1 MVEKEVVGR
10 LRIRFEMI
18 DLRYGIFNK
27 TSPLKRGARGV
38 FGLLIIL
45 FISSCSTEP
54 QQKKTTK
61 KPKAKIE
68 VPTFNADSAY
78 TFVAK
83 QVSFGPRVISSKGW
97 KNCAIWLEKKLKTYT
112 PNVIVQEALITT
124 YDGKNHTLKNI
135 ITSFSPE
142 KNNRVALFAHWDSRH
157 IADHD
162 TENQNSPILGANDGG
177 SGVGV
182 LLEMA
187 RQFSIKKPKI
197 GLDIILFD
205 AEDYGQPEN
214 SKFPIMQDSWC
225 LGSQYWSNNP
235 HKPNYFARYGILLDM
250 VGAKDATFRQEQ
262 ISFYYGSN
270 ILQKVWRTASKLGF
284 GNHFVYQNSKQIVD
298 DHYYVNAIT
307 GIPTI
312 DIIEY
317 DPATEN
323 NFNKH
328 WHTHKDDMDN
338 IDKNTLN
345 AVGQT
350 LLEVI
355 YTE

>member
-1 MVEKEVVGR
+1 
-10 LRIRFEMI
+10 MI
-18 DLRYGIFNK
+18 DMRYEIFN
-27 TSPLKRGARGV
+27 TSPLKRGVRGV
-38 FGLLIIL
+38 LTGLIIL
-45 FISSCSTEP
+45 LISSCTTEP
-54 QQKKTTK
+54 QRKTKSTL
-61 KPKAKIE
+61 KPKVKVE

-83 QVSFGPRVISSKGW
+83 QVSFGPRVISSKPW
-97 KNCAIWLEKKLKTYT
+97 KNCAIWLEKKFKTYT
-112 PNVIVQEALITT
+112 PNVIVQEAAIST

-135 ITSFSPE
+135 IASFSPN

-157 IADHD
+157 IADQD
-162 TENQNSPILGANDGG
+162 TENKNTPILGANDGG

-187 RQFSIKKPKI
+187 RQFSKKQPNI
-197 GLDIILFD
+197 GIDIILFD
-205 AEDYGQPEN
+205 AEDYGQPED
-214 SKFPIMQDSWC
+214 SEFPIMQDSWC

-250 VGAKDATFRQEQ
+250 VGGKNATFRQEQ

-270 ILQKVWRTASKLGF
+270 ILQKVWSTASKLGF
-284 GNHFVYQNSKQIVD
+284 GNHFVYQNSKQIID
-298 DHYYVNAIT
+298 DHYYVNQIT

-312 DIIEY
+312 DIIEF
-317 DPATEN
+317 DPTTEN
-323 NFNKH
+323 NFNRH
-328 WHTHKDDMDN
+328 WHTHKDDMEN

-355 YTE
+355 YHE

>member
-1 MVEKEVVGR
+1 MLYR
-10 LRIRFEMI
+10 
-18 DLRYGIFNK
+18 N
-27 TSPLKRGARGV
+27 
-38 FGLLIIL
+38 LLIISTL
-45 FISSCSTEP
+45 LSIGCSTEP
-54 QQKKTTK
+54 QQKTK
-61 KPKAKIE
+61 IVSKPKVKID

-78 TFVAK
+78 NFVAK

-97 KNCAIWLEKKLKTYT
+97 ENCAIWLEKKFKTYT
-112 PNVIVQEALITT
+112 SNVIVQEAQITT

-135 ITSFSPE
+135 IASFSPE

-162 TENQNSPILGANDGG
+162 TENQNKPILGANDGG

-182 LLEMA
+182 LLELA
-187 RQFSIKKPKI
+187 RQFSIKNPKI
-197 GLDIILFD
+197 GVDIILFD

-214 SKFPIMQDSWC
+214 SGFPIMQDSWC
-225 LGSQYWSNNP
+225 LGSQYWCKNT
-235 HKPNYFARYGILLDM
+235 HKQNYFAQYGILLDM
-250 VGAKDATFRQEQ
+250 VGAKDATFRHEQ

-270 ILQKVWRTASKLGF
+270 ILQKVWRKASQLGF
-284 GNHFVYQNSKQIVD
+284 GNHFVFENANQILD
-298 DHYYVNAIT
+298 DHYYINTIT

-317 DPATEN
+317 DPATES

-338 IDKNTLN
+338 IDKITLN

>member
-1 MVEKEVVGR
+1 MRENREQKKEKMSYQTLCEISTIS
-10 LRIRFEMI
+10 LI
-18 DLRYGIFNK
+18 
-27 TSPLKRGARGV
+27 T
-38 FGLLIIL
+38 LLLL
-45 FISSCSTEP
+45 FSSCSTEP
-54 QQKKTTK
+54 QQKTK
-61 KPKAKIE
+61 PVSKPKVKIE

-78 TFVAK
+78 AFVAK

-97 KNCAIWLEKKLKTYT
+97 ATCAIWLEQKFKTYT
-112 PNVIVQEALITT
+112 QNVIVQEAPITT

-135 ITSFSPE
+135 IASFSPD

-162 TENQNSPILGANDGG
+162 TKNQNKPILGANDGG

-187 RQFSIKKPKI
+187 RQFSIQNPKI
-197 GLDIILFD
+197 GVDIILFD

-214 SKFPIMQDSWC
+214 SEFPIMQNSWC

-235 HKPNYFARYGILLDM
+235 HKANYFARYGILLDM
-250 VGAKDATFRQEQ
+250 VGAKNATFRHEE

-270 ILQKVWRTASKLGF
+270 ILQKVWRRASQLGF
-284 GNHFVYQNSKQIVD
+284 GNHFVFENAKQIVD
-298 DHYYVNAIT
+298 DHYYINQIT

-317 DPATEN
+317 DPSTES

-345 AVGQT
+345 AVGKT
-350 LLEVI
+350 LMHVI

>member
-1 MVEKEVVGR
+1 MNTQKIKYISYR
-10 LRIRFEMI
+10 
-18 DLRYGIFNK
+18 
-27 TSPLKRGARGV
+27 T
-38 FGLLIIL
+38 LLIISTL
-45 FISSCSTEP
+45 LIIGCSSEP
-54 QQKKTTK
+54 QQKTK
-61 KPKAKIE
+61 LISKPKVKIE
-68 VPTFNADSAY
+68 VPTFNSDSAY
-78 TFVAK
+78 AYVAK

-97 KNCAIWLEKKLKTYT
+97 KNCAIWLEKKFKTYT
-112 PNVIVQEALITT
+112 PIVIVQEAPVTT

-135 ITSFSPE
+135 IASFSTE

-162 TENQNSPILGANDGG
+162 TKNQNKPILGANDGG

-182 LLEMA
+182 LIEIA
-187 RQFSIKKPKI
+187 RQFRIKKPNI
-197 GLDIILFD
+197 GVDIILFD

-214 SKFPIMQDSWC
+214 SGFPIMQDSWC

-235 HKPNYFARYGILLDM
+235 HKANYFAQYGILLDM
-250 VGAKDATFRQEQ
+250 VGAKDATFRHEQ
-262 ISFYYGSN
+262 ISSYYGSN
-270 ILQKVWRTASKLGF
+270 ILQKVWRKASRLGF
-284 GNHFVYQNSKQIVD
+284 GNHFVFENANQILD
-298 DHYYVNAIT
+298 DHYYVNTIT

-317 DPATEN
+317 NPGTES
-323 NFNKH
+323 NFNQH

>member
-1 MVEKEVVGR
+1 MRENREQKKEKMSYQT
-10 LRIRFEMI
+10 LREISAI
-18 DLRYGIFNK
+18 SLI
-27 TSPLKRGARGV
+27 TI
-38 FGLLIIL
+38 LLL
-45 FISSCSTEP
+45 FSSCSTEP
-54 QQKKTTK
+54 QQKTK
-61 KPKAKIE
+61 PVSKPKVKIE

-78 TFVAK
+78 AFVAK

-97 KNCAIWLEKKLKTYT
+97 ATCAIWLEQKFKTYT
-112 PNVIVQEALITT
+112 QNVIVQEAPITT

-135 ITSFSPE
+135 IASFSPD

-162 TENQNSPILGANDGG
+162 TKNQNKPILGANDGG

-187 RQFSIKKPKI
+187 RQFSIQNPKI
-197 GLDIILFD
+197 GVDIILFD

-214 SKFPIMQDSWC
+214 SEFPIMQNSWC

-235 HKPNYFARYGILLDM
+235 HKANYFARYGILLDM
-250 VGAKDATFRQEQ
+250 VGAKNATFRHEE

-270 ILQKVWRTASKLGF
+270 ILQKVWRRASQLGF
-284 GNHFVYQNSKQIVD
+284 GNHFVFENAKQIVD
-298 DHYYVNAIT
+298 DHYYINQIT

-317 DPATEN
+317 DPSTES

-345 AVGQT
+345 AVGKT
-350 LLEVI
+350 LMHVI